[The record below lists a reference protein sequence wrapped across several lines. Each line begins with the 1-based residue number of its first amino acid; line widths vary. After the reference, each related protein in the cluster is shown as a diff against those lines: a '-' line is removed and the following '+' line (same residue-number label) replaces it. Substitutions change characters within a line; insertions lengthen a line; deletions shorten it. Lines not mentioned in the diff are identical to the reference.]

1 MKLRRNKLVPI
12 ALEASP
18 GIGSSD
24 ANYAQRIERLEVL
37 RVKALEST
45 DLAGPLDRCLNLPEQ
60 LLLEYSDLRTSSRLG
75 EVFTWANRFQSQCD
89 RVVFVASASNH
100 RIINS
105 FLEACCDPL
114 WNELTRGERGSKPR
128 IYFAGEAFDND
139 AFQGLLRLLS
149 PQRPANRDEL
159 YGTGVVVLSRGN
171 APTSIQVAKDRLLA
185 ELQKKHFNTT
195 SQDTLRLGPLV
206 YDCLP
211 NTHADG
217 QDSCD
222 ISSAFL
228 PFSAHGMLPAAILG
242 INIMELLAGAAW
254 TSRLFLS
261 TAGHEN
267 PILQWVAWNH
277 PLESRKLA
285 LWSHGLSAAAQWFCA
300 LSDWKVF
307 HALAEPPCDPSLAF
321 CNHLWVEQARF
332 DSLSL
337 DPARATDVIW
347 DPGSDRPRS
356 VPSGQSIRTGYTD
369 QAKTRFEQTLAHQA
383 ENGGKGL
390 TIRLPDLGEL
400 SVGQW
405 MQWMII
411 AQLLQE
417 ALLDGDLTQ
426 DT

>member
-1 MKLRRNKLVPI
+1 VKLRRNKLVPI

-18 GIGSSD
+18 GMGTSD
-24 ANYAQRIERLEVL
+24 ATYAQRIERLEVL

-45 DLAGPLDRCLNLPEQ
+45 DLAPPLARCLNLPEQ
-60 LLLEYSDLRTSSRLG
+60 LLLEYSELRTSSRLG
-75 EVFTWANRFQSQCD
+75 EIFTWANRFQTQCD

-100 RIINS
+100 RIISS

-128 IYFAGEAFDND
+128 IYFAGDAFDND
-139 AFQGLLRLLS
+139 AFQGLLRVLS
-149 PQRPANRDEL
+149 PQRPANRDEP
-159 YGTGVVVLSRGN
+159 YGTGVVVLSKGN
-171 APTSIQVAKDRLLA
+171 APSSIQVAKARLLA
-185 ELQKKHFNTT
+185 ELQKNINTT
-195 SQDTLRLGPLV
+195 FQESLEPGPLV

-211 NTHADG
+211 NTNADG
-217 QDSCD
+217 QDPYD
-222 ISSAFL
+222 LSSAFL

-261 TAGHEN
+261 TAGREN

-277 PLESRKLA
+277 PSESRKLA
-285 LWSHGLSAAAQWFCA
+285 IWSQGLSAAAQWLCS
-300 LSDWKVF
+300 LSDWKVL
-307 HALAEPPCDPSLAF
+307 HALEEPPCDPSLTV

-356 VPSGQSIRTGYTD
+356 LPSGQSIRTGYTD

-383 ENGGKGL
+383 DSGGKGL
-390 TIRLPDLGEL
+390 TIRLQDLGEL
-400 SVGQW
+400 SFGQW

>member
-24 ANYAQRIERLEVL
+24 ATYAQRIERFEEL

-45 DLAGPLDRCLNLPEQ
+45 ELAAPLTRCLNLPEQ
-60 LLLEYSDLRTSSRLG
+60 LLLEYSEFRTSSRLG
-75 EVFTWANRFQSQCD
+75 EVFTWANRFQCQCD

-100 RIINS
+100 RIISS

-128 IYFAGEAFDND
+128 IYFAGDAFDND
-139 AFQGLLRLLS
+139 AFQGLLRVLS
-149 PQRPANRDEL
+149 PQRPANRDEP
-159 YGTGVVVLSRGN
+159 YRTGVVVLSRGN
-171 APTSIQVAKDRLLA
+171 APPSIQVAKARLLA
-185 ELQKKHFNTT
+185 ELQQ
-195 SQDTLRLGPLV
+195 SVDTGHQGTLGVGPLV

-211 NTHADG
+211 NTNNDG
-217 QDSCD
+217 QDFCNL
-222 ISSAFL
+222 SSSFL

-261 TAGHEN
+261 TPGHEN

-285 LWSHGLSAAAQWFCA
+285 LWSRGLSAAAQWLCG
-300 LSDWKVF
+300 LSDWKVI
-307 HALAEPPCDPSLAF
+307 HALAEPPCDPSLAV
-321 CNHLWVEQARF
+321 CNHLWVEQSRF

-337 DPARATDVIW
+337 DPTRATDVIW

-356 VPSGQSIRTGYTD
+356 LPSGQSIRTGYTD
-369 QAKTRFEQTLAHQA
+369 QAKTRFEQTLAHQVRS
-383 ENGGKGL
+383 GGKGL

-426 DT
+426 DI

>member
-18 GIGSSD
+18 GIESSE
-24 ANYAQRIERLEVL
+24 ATYTQRIEQLEVL
-37 RVKALEST
+37 RVKALESAE
-45 DLAGPLDRCLNLPEQ
+45 LATPLARCVNLPEQ
-60 LLLEYSDLRTSSRLG
+60 LLREYSELRTLSRLG
-75 EVFTWANRFQSQCD
+75 EVFTWANRFQNQCD

-100 RIINS
+100 RIIS
-105 FLEACCDPL
+105 AFLEACCDPL

-139 AFQGLLRLLS
+139 AFQGLLRVLS
-149 PQRPANRDEL
+149 PQRPANRDEP
-159 YGTGVVVLSRGN
+159 YGTGLVVLSRVH
-171 APTSIQVAKDRLLA
+171 APSSIQVAKDRLVA
-185 ELQKKHFNTT
+185 ELQKNSNPT
-195 SQDTLRLGPLV
+195 SQDTLGPEPLV

-211 NTHADG
+211 NIQSDG
-217 QDSCD
+217 LDSCD
-222 ISSAFL
+222 LPSAFL

-254 TSRLFLS
+254 TSRLFFS
-261 TAGHEN
+261 TAAHEN

-277 PLESRKLA
+277 TLESRKLA
-285 LWSHGLSAAAQWFCA
+285 LWSRGLGAAAQWLGA

-307 HALAEPPCDPSLAF
+307 HALAEPPCDPSLAI
-321 CNHLWVEQARF
+321 CNHLWVEQSRF

-337 DPARATDVIW
+337 DPALATDVIW

-356 VPSGQSIRTGYTD
+356 APSGQSICTGYTE
-369 QAKTRFEQTLAHQA
+369 QAKTGFEQTLAHQA
-383 ENGGKGL
+383 HIGGKGL

-411 AQLLQE
+411 AQLLE
-417 ALLDGDLTQ
+417 VALQDGALTQ
-426 DT
+426 GT